1 MNFLR
6 IAILSDSHLIKD
18 KDFLGINTY
27 DSLTA
32 IVDLIKLNIDRYDII
47 MILGD
52 LVQDQNE
59 DSFEFFNIQLS
70 RLKKKKLIIRGNH
83 DIKENLPIND
93 FFEYNEDIISNN
105 CILIPIESYV
115 NI

>member
-70 RLKKKKLIIRGNH
+70 RLKKKN
-83 DIKENLPIND
+83 
-93 FFEYNEDIISNN
+93 
-105 CILIPIESYV
+105 
-115 NI
+115 